1 MVVRITPNWFV
12 IVEPINMERLILLI
26 LQINKKFLN
35 KIT

>member
-1 MVVRITPNWFV
+1 MVVRITPNWLV